1 MKRARL
7 VMNDRPSL
15 KIWPL
20 EIQLKKNERKLYIE
34 FDDGSCF
41 EYPAEYLRI
50 ESPSAEVKGHGSSQG
65 KIMSGCKNISIESI
79 ESVGNYAIRILFTDR
94 HDTGIYSWDY
104 LYILGKNYEEKW
116 HRYLRI
122 LEALGLSRD

>member
-1 MKRARL
+1 
-7 VMNDRPSL
+7 MNDRL
-15 KIWPL
+15 TFKIWPK
-20 EIQLKKNERKLYIE
+20 EIQLKKNEKKLFIE
-34 FDDGSCF
+34 FDDGACF

-50 ESPSAEVKGHGSSQG
+50 ESPSAEVKGHGSSQR
-65 KIMSGCKNISIESI
+65 KIISGCKNIGIGSI
-79 ESVGNYAIRILFTDR
+79 ESVGNYAIRILFTDL

-104 LYILGKNYEEKW
+104 LYTLGKSYEEKW